1 MREYKRRAGMTVVGL
16 TGSICSGKSTIA
28 RFLARMGARV
38 IDADEI
44 GHEAYRPHSETWQ
57 QVVDAFG
64 PGILAADGQIDR
76 RRLSEIV
83 FKDPEALRRLN
94 GIMHPGMHR
103 VAESRIAR
111 LKGEGAGVI
120 VLEAP
125 LLVEADW
132 LDLVEEVWVAR
143 ASEENSLKRCRDRSG
158 LSEAQARAR
167 LASQMP
173 PEEKARHA
181 DVIIDTDVSLEEVE
195 GKVRELWERRLTK
208 K

>member
-1 MREYKRRAGMTVVGL
+1 MTVVGL

-28 RFLARMGARV
+28 RFLAGIGASV

-64 PGILAADGQIDR
+64 RGILTADGQIDR
-76 RRLSEIV
+76 RKLGGIV

-103 VAESRIAR
+103 VAERRIEQLKNDGAR
-111 LKGEGAGVI
+111 VI

-125 LLVEADW
+125 LLVEANW
-132 LDLVEEVWVAR
+132 LDLVDEVWVAQ
-143 ASEENSLKRCRDRSG
+143 ANEENSLKRCRDRSG
-158 LSEAQARAR
+158 LSEAQARSR
-167 LASQMP
+167 LASQLP

-181 DVIIDTDVSLEEVE
+181 DVIIDTNVSLADVE
-195 GKVRELWERRLTK
+195 SKVKELWEQRLTK
-208 K
+208 RRPA